1 MTTRISDRRG
11 GARYTVHVPIH
22 VSQVGMGSTV
32 DISATGV
39 AFLIDRMLE
48 PGVAIRFELALDDG
62 NALLAC
68 DGRVV
73 RVERRERNVFTAATI
88 ETLDVKP
95 ATEH

>member
-1 MTTRISDRRG
+1 MTTTISDRRG
-11 GARYTVHVPIH
+11 GTRYTVHVPIN
-22 VSQVGMGSTV
+22 VNQVGVGSTV

-48 PGVAIRFELALDDG
+48 PGAAIVFELALEDG
-62 NALLAC
+62 KALLAC

-73 RVERRERNVFTAATI
+73 RVEKRDRGVFTAATI
-88 ETLDVKP
+88 ESLDVRS